1 MDILD
6 ELDNLDNID
15 EIGDEQLFAML
26 DKFEAENKNII
37 VDEKM
42 STGDVICE
50 NCQSDDNVAIDNASG
65 VIVCTQCGA
74 VVTEIFDNNPE
85 WKSYDGNNAS
95 ARCNGSN
102 NVFLPQSSLGSSISG
117 SNRNRVKVLHT
128 WNAMP
133 YKERSLNVE
142 LKEIQN
148 VCRDAGIM
156 KCIEDDAKIM
166 YKIISESKHLYGKNQ
181 GKYIIIRGD
190 KRKGLKGACLYFA
203 CKRKG
208 DTRSP
213 KEIAKLFGIKDK
225 DIRKGCK
232 TCKKLLQ
239 LNQIPYVPN
248 TNNPEHFIKRY
259 CRELHLTKEYTT
271 EILRIIKNIE
281 KLDLVSCHTPQTVA
295 IAGIILVIEINNID
309 IDRKVLETKFEVSG
323 VTLEKAYKKI
333 EKYKDIITN
342 DELTD
347 KIQIML
353 NKEKQNIKVPEKL
366 KTIYD
371 KVAIDNSHK
380 LYEYDPYDDLQ
391 LIQSIDAI
399 EEEGKKFLKQMSH

>member
-6 ELDNLDNID
+6 DLDNID
-15 EIGDEQLFAML
+15 EIGDDQLFAML
-26 DKFEAENKNII
+26 DNIEAENKTLIDDKSSI
-37 VDEKM
+37 
-42 STGDVICE
+42 GDVICD
-50 NCQSDDNVAIDNASG
+50 NCHTDDYLAIDNANG
-65 VIVCTQCGA
+65 VVVCTQCGA
-74 VVTEIFDNNPE
+74 VMTEIFDNNPE
-85 WKSYDGNNAS
+85 WKSYDGNTSS
-95 ARCNGSN
+95 ARCNGTN

-142 LKEIQN
+142 LKEIQS
-148 VCRDAGIM
+148 VCRDAGIV
-156 KCIEDDAKIM
+156 KCIEDDTKIL
-166 YKIISESKHLYGKNQ
+166 YKILSESKHMYGKNE

-239 LNQIPYVPN
+239 LNQIPYDPN

-259 CRELHLTKEYTT
+259 CRELHLDKEHTAET
-271 EILRIIKNIE
+271 LRIIKNIE
-281 KLDLVSCHTPQTVA
+281 KLDLISCHTPQTVA
-295 IAGIILVIEINNID
+295 IAGIILIIELNNID

-342 DELTD
+342 DELTN
-347 KIQIML
+347 KIQVML
-353 NKEKQNIKVPEKL
+353 NKEKQNIQIPEKL
-366 KTIYD
+366 KKNYD
-371 KVAIDNSHK
+371 KVSTNNPK
-380 LYEYDPYDDLQ
+380 VYEYDPKDDLQ
-391 LIQSIDAI
+391 LIQTIDAI
-399 EEEGKKFLKQMSH
+399 EEKGKKFLRKTSY

>member
-6 ELDNLDNID
+6 DLENID
-15 EIGDEQLFAML
+15 EIGDDQLFAML
-26 DKFEAENKNII
+26 DKLEAENKISL
-37 VDEKM
+37 DDDKS
-42 STGDVICE
+42 STGDVICN
-50 NCQSDDNVAIDNASG
+50 NCNTEDYLAIDNANG
-65 VIVCTQCGA
+65 VVVCTQCGA
-74 VVTEIFDNNPE
+74 VMTEIFDNNPE

-95 ARCNGSN
+95 ARCNGAN
-102 NVFLPQSSLGSSISG
+102 NAFLPRSSLGTSISG
-117 SNRNRVKVLHT
+117 SNRNRVKVLHM

-142 LKEIQN
+142 LKEIQS
-148 VCRDAGIM
+148 VCRDAGIV
-156 KCIEDDAKIM
+156 KCIEDDTKIL

-239 LNQIPYVPN
+239 LNQIPYDPN

-259 CRELHLTKEYTT
+259 CRELHLDKEYTA

-295 IAGIILVIEINNID
+295 IAGIILIIELNNID

-342 DELTD
+342 DDLTD

-353 NKEKQNIKVPEKL
+353 NKEKQKIQVPEKL
-366 KTIYD
+366 KTIYN
-371 KVAIDNSHK
+371 KVTTDNNLK
-380 LYEYDPYDDLQ
+380 LYEYDPKDDIQ
-391 LIQSIDAI
+391 LIRSIDAI
-399 EEEGKKFLKQMSH
+399 EEEGKKLLRKPNY

>member
-6 ELDNLDNID
+6 DLENID
-15 EIGDEQLFAML
+15 EIGDDQLFAML
-26 DKFEAENKNII
+26 DKLEAENKISL
-37 VDEKM
+37 DDDKS
-42 STGDVICE
+42 STGDVICN
-50 NCQSDDNVAIDNASG
+50 NCHTEDYLAIDNANG
-65 VIVCTQCGA
+65 VVVCTQCGA
-74 VVTEIFDNNPE
+74 VMTEIFDNNPE

-95 ARCNGSN
+95 ARCNGAN
-102 NVFLPQSSLGSSISG
+102 NAFLPRSSLGTSISG
-117 SNRNRVKVLHT
+117 SNRNRVKVLHM

-148 VCRDAGIM
+148 ICRDAGIV
-156 KCIEDDAKIM
+156 KCIEDDTKIL

-239 LNQIPYVPN
+239 LNQIPYDPN

-259 CRELHLTKEYTT
+259 CREVHLDKEYTA

-295 IAGIILVIEINNID
+295 IAGIILIIELNNID

-342 DELTD
+342 DDLTN

-353 NKEKQNIKVPEKL
+353 NKEKQNIQVPEKL
-366 KTIYD
+366 KTIYN
-371 KVAIDNSHK
+371 KVSTNNNLK
-380 LYEYDPYDDLQ
+380 LYEYDPKDDLQ
-391 LIQSIDAI
+391 LIRSIDAI
-399 EEEGKKFLKQMSH
+399 EEEGKKLLRKPSC

>member
-6 ELDNLDNID
+6 DLENID
-15 EIGDEQLFAML
+15 EIGDDQLFAML
-26 DKFEAENKNII
+26 DKLEAENKISL
-37 VDEKM
+37 DDDKS
-42 STGDVICE
+42 STGDVICN
-50 NCQSDDNVAIDNASG
+50 NCHTEDYLAIDNANG
-65 VIVCTQCGA
+65 VVVCTQCGA
-74 VVTEIFDNNPE
+74 VMTEIFDNNPE

-95 ARCNGSN
+95 ARCNGAN
-102 NVFLPQSSLGSSISG
+102 NAFLPRSSLGTSISG
-117 SNRNRVKVLHT
+117 SNRNRVKVLHM

-148 VCRDAGIM
+148 ICRDAGIV
-156 KCIEDDAKIM
+156 KCIEDDTKIL

-239 LNQIPYVPN
+239 LNQIPYDPN

-259 CRELHLTKEYTT
+259 CRELHLDKEYTA

-295 IAGIILVIEINNID
+295 IAGIILIIELNNID

-342 DELTD
+342 DDLTN

-353 NKEKQNIKVPEKL
+353 NKEKQNIQVPEKL
-366 KTIYD
+366 KTIYN
-371 KVAIDNSHK
+371 KVSTNNNLK
-380 LYEYDPYDDLQ
+380 LYEYDPKDDLQ
-391 LIQSIDAI
+391 LIRSIDAI
-399 EEEGKKFLKQMSH
+399 EEEGKKLLRKPSC